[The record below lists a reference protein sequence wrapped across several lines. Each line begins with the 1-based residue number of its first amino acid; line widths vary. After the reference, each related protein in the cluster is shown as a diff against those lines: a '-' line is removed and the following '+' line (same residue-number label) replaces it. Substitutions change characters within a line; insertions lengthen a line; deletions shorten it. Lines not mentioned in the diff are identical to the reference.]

1 MSHLVQRGD
10 DVVWEPANFQCSF
23 LMGVIEVP
31 PNPRCEGLARHYL
44 TLVHSPSAAV
54 VVDDAHMKPYNTT
67 DDSALQNGICEVLGC
82 GSSTSKGTALLC
94 SEHHKGWRNSGTRKA
109 GQRASTPVAE
119 TYRQWLLDV
128 GQLLPPVR
136 DDETAGDDDEGDSH
150 EGDDDEG
157 DDDEAGDCQ

>member
-1 MSHLVQRGD
+1 
-10 DVVWEPANFQCSF
+10 
-23 LMGVIEVP
+23 MGVIEDP

-67 DDSALQNGICEVLGC
+67 DDSALQSGICEVLGC

-109 GQRASTPVAE
+109 GQRARTVVAE

-128 GQLLPPVR
+128 GRFLYMYCFNITRMQLQAA
-136 DDETAGDDDEGDSH
+136 TI
-150 EGDDDEG
+150 
-157 DDDEAGDCQ
+157 EAASIMKATTRITGTPNFTLSARPHCPCT